1 MVFTIVLSWLF
12 AKPQQDW
19 FVGIKTRE
27 HSHSC
32 CLLGLEIQALLYDD
46 PWGSALLL
54 DWWQRSTWSMAALV
68 LDRWQ
73 RSCSIDGSAR
83 AWSMAALLLDRA
95 LSRWR
100 SIAMALYRD
109 GARSRWRS
117 IAMALYHDGALLR
130 WWSITIAINHHRNW
144 SQWWSIAM
152 VIDRDGD
159 QSRWWSIA
167 IAMVSE
173 CRWVPGMVC
182 LLCACHVLNGHLLFS
197 KSSNENFHVIPKK
210 LKVIFSQFCWSPN
223 SP

>member
-19 FVGIKTRE
+19 FVGIKTRQ

-46 PWGSALLL
+46 PWGSRSMAALLL
-54 DWWQRSTWSMAALV
+54 DW
-68 LDRWQ
+68 WQ
-73 RSCSIDGSAR
+73 RSCSIDGSAL

-100 SIAMALYRD
+100 SIAVALDPMALDRD
-109 GARSRWRS
+109 GAWSRWRS
-117 IAMALYHDGALLR
+117 IMMALYCDGDR
-130 WWSITIAINHHRNW
+130 SPSQSITIAIDRNGDR
-144 SQWWSIAM
+144 SRWWSIAM
-152 VIDRDGD
+152 VIDCDGD
-159 QSRWWSIA
+159 RSRQWSIA
-167 IAMVSE
+167 MVINCDRDGE
-173 CRWVPGMVC
+173 WVQVSAWDGVPAVC
-182 LLCACHVLNGHLLFS
+182 LPRPQWPPLIF
-197 KSSNENFHVIPKK
+197 KSLNENFHVIPKK